1 MNIKELINFGKTTL
15 EKNEVEDAGI
25 IARVLAQY
33 ILKMDRN
40 KMVINENSNIEEI
53 DKHRYYLAI
62 IEIIQGMPLQYI
74 TNSQEFYGIQM
85 YVNEKVL
92 IPQPDTEIL
101 VQEVIKIIEQKNKN
115 KEQKD
120 MEILD
125 MCTGSGCIAVAI
137 ATNVQN
143 VNVMLADVSREALE
157 IAKVNAQHANTTEK
171 FKFIQTNMFENVEGK
186 FDIIVSN
193 PPYIETET
201 INKLG
206 IEVQNEPHLALDG
219 GIDGLKFYKI
229 ISNNAFKYLN
239 ENGYLLLEIGY
250 NQQNSVTQLLQDI
263 GKYKNIE
270 TVKDLGGNYR
280 VVIARKE

>member
-1 MNIKELINFGKTTL
+1 MNIEEILKKEINNLKQNNIENSTLKAKILLANILNVKKEYLLIHSEEEVKQEDKIKYENCIKELIKGK
-15 EKNEVEDAGI
+15 
-25 IARVLAQY
+25 
-33 ILKMDRN
+33 
-40 KMVINENSNIEEI
+40 
-53 DKHRYYLAI
+53 
-62 IEIIQGMPLQYI
+62 PLQYI
-74 TNSQEFYGIQM
+74 TNKQEFMGLNF
-85 YVNEKVL
+85 YVDENVL

-101 VQEVIKIIEQKNKN
+101 VEKAIEIAETAQKNK
-115 KEQKD
+115 
-120 MEILD
+120 ILD
-125 MCTGSGCIAVAI
+125 MCTGSGCIAI
-137 ATNVQN
+137 S
-143 VNVMLADVSREALE
+143 LAKK
-157 IAKVNAQHANTTEK
+157 INNAQITAVDISNSALNVANK
-171 FKFIQTNMFENVEGK
+171 NAINNNVENKIKFVNSDMFNNIEEK

-201 INKLG
+201 INKLE

-229 ISNNAFKYLN
+229 IANNAFEYLN

-270 TVKDLGGNYR
+270 TIKDLGGNYR